1 MPSGQKAYL
10 ETESGDRIDCLFNPA
25 EFSIAQSNGWEG
37 RNAPGRNA
45 PQLEFTGGQSG
56 TMSLELFFDTT
67 ADGTAVTKHT
77 NKLLD
82 VMRID
87 ERLPGHDASRT
98 NGRPQWVVFHWGDL
112 HSFKAVVDSLNLSFT
127 YFSST
132 ATPLRAKATLS
143 LKQWQ
148 DEGKWRPQ
156 NPTSGTP
163 APHRVHLLQ
172 VGETLDRLASRYY
185 GDSAAWRQ
193 IAQANRI
200 VDPLR
205 MTPGTLLVI
214 PKAQGVAQRA

>member
-10 ETESGDRIDCLFNPA
+10 QTESGDRIDCLFNPA
-25 EFSIAQSNGWEG
+25 EFSISQSNGWEG

-56 TMSLELFFDTT
+56 TMSLNLIFDTT
-67 ADGTAVTKHT
+67 GDGTPVTNHT

-98 NGRPQWVVFHWGDL
+98 NGRPQWVIFHWGDL

-127 YFSST
+127 YFSSS

-143 LKQWQ
+143 LKQWH
-148 DEGKWRPQ
+148 DEGNWRPQ

-163 APHRVHLLQ
+163 APHRVHQ
-172 VGETLDRLASRYY
+172 VQLGETLDRLAARYY
-185 GDSAAWRQ
+185 GDSGAWRL
-193 IAQANRI
+193 IAQANAV

-205 MTPGTLLVI
+205 LRPGTMLVI
-214 PKAQGVAQRA
+214 PKAQGATRRA

>member
-25 EFSIAQSNGWEG
+25 EFSISQTNGWEG
-37 RNAPGRNA
+37 KNAPGRNA
-45 PQLEFTGGQSG
+45 PQLAFTGGQSG
-56 TMSLELFFDTT
+56 TMSLSLVFDTT
-67 ADGTAVTKHT
+67 ADGTPVTKHT

-127 YFSST
+127 YFSSG
-132 ATPLRAKATLS
+132 AVPLRAKASLS

-148 DEGKWRPQ
+148 DEGNWRPQ

-163 APHRVHLLQ
+163 APHRVHQLQ
-172 VGETLDRLASRYY
+172 LGETLDRLAARYY
-185 GDSAAWRQ
+185 GDSTQWRV
-193 IAQANRI
+193 IAQANAV

-205 MTPGTLLVI
+205 IKPGTLLVI
-214 PKAQGVAQRA
+214 PKAQGAMPHA

>member
-1 MPSGQKAYL
+1 VLLMAPGHKAYL
-10 ETESGDRIDCLFNPA
+10 ETESGDRIDCLFNPS
-25 EFSIAQSNGWEG
+25 EFSISQTNGWEG
-37 RNAPGRNA
+37 KNAPGRNA
-45 PQLEFTGGQSG
+45 PQLAFTGGQSG
-56 TMSLELFFDTT
+56 TMSLSLVFDTT
-67 ADGTAVTKHT
+67 ADGTPVTKHT

-87 ERLPGHDASRT
+87 DRLPGHDASRT

-127 YFSST
+127 YFSSG
-132 ATPLRAKATLS
+132 AIPLRAKASLS

-163 APHRVHLLQ
+163 APHRVHQLQ
-172 VGETLDRLASRYY
+172 LGETLDRLAARYY
-185 GDSAAWRQ
+185 GDSTQWRV
-193 IAQANRI
+193 IALANAV

-205 MTPGTLLVI
+205 IKAGTLL
-214 PKAQGVAQRA
+214 

>member
-1 MPSGQKAYL
+1 MASGQKAYL
-10 ETESGDRIDCLFNPA
+10 QTESGDRIDCLFNPA
-25 EFSIAQSNGWEG
+25 EFSISQSNGWEG

-56 TMSLELFFDTT
+56 TMSLDLVFDTT
-67 ADGTAVTKHT
+67 ADGTPVTKHT

-112 HSFKAVVDSLNLSFT
+112 HSFKAVVDSLNLRFT
-127 YFSST
+127 YFSAS

-148 DEGKWRPQ
+148 DEGNWRPQ

-163 APHRVHLLQ
+163 APHRVHQ
-172 VGETLDRLASRYY
+172 VQLGETLDRLAARYY
-185 GDSAAWRQ
+185 GDSTAWRV
-193 IAQANRI
+193 IARANGV

-205 MTPGTLLVI
+205 LRPGTLLVI
-214 PKAQGVAQRA
+214 PKAPGAARRA

>member
-1 MPSGQKAYL
+1 MASGQKAYL

-25 EFSIAQSNGWEG
+25 EFSISQSNGWEG

-67 ADGTAVTKHT
+67 KDGTAVTKHT

-87 ERLPGHDASRT
+87 ERLPGHDATRT

-132 ATPLRAKATLS
+132 ATPLRAKAALS

-172 VGETLDRLASRYY
+172 LGETLDRLASRYY
-185 GDSAAWRQ
+185 GDSSAWRL
-193 IAQANRI
+193 IAQANSI

-205 MTPGTLLVI
+205 MKPGTLLVI
-214 PKAQGVAQRA
+214 PKAQGMARRA

>member
-25 EFSIAQSNGWEG
+25 EFSISQSNGWEG
-37 RNAPGRNA
+37 SNAPGRNA

-56 TMSLELFFDTT
+56 TMGLDLIFDTT
-67 ADGTAVTKHT
+67 ADGTPVTKHT

-98 NGRPQWVVFHWGDL
+98 NGRPQWVIFHWGDL
-112 HSFKAVVDSLNLSFT
+112 HSFKAVVESLNLSFT
-127 YFSST
+127 YFSAS

-148 DEGKWRPQ
+148 DEGNWRPQ

-163 APHRVHLLQ
+163 APHRVHQVQ
-172 VGETLDRLASRYY
+172 VGDTLDRLAARYY
-185 GDSAAWRQ
+185 GNSSAWRV
-193 IAQANRI
+193 IAEANGV

-205 MTPGTLLVI
+205 LKPGALLAI
-214 PKAQGVAQRA
+214 PKAQGAVRHA

>member
-1 MPSGQKAYL
+1 MASGQKAYL

-25 EFSIAQSNGWEG
+25 EFSISQSNGWEG

-67 ADGTAVTKHT
+67 ADGSAVTKHT
-77 NKLLD
+77 DKLLD

-87 ERLPGHDASRT
+87 ERLPGHDSTRT

-185 GDSAAWRQ
+185 GDSGAWRL
-193 IAQANRI
+193 IAHANSI

-205 MTPGTLLVI
+205 MKPGTLLVI
-214 PKAQGVAQRA
+214 PKAQGMARRA